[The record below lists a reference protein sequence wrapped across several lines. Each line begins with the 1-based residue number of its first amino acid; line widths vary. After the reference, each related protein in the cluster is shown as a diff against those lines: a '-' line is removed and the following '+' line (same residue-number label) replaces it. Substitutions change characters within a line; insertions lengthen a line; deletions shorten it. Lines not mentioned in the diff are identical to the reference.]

1 MLGTPRFAELP
12 LGAIR
17 PTGWLHDQLRLQ
29 ADGLTGRLPEVW
41 PDVGPDS
48 GWLGGPGESWERG
61 PYYLDGLL
69 PLAHVLDDQELIA
82 KTRPWVDWLLQSQ
95 REDGW
100 FGPADNDDWW
110 PRMIACKVL
119 TQHHDATGD
128 DRVPGFLAGYF
139 RYQSEQLPDR
149 PLSGWGR
156 VRGADNVLSVLWLHR
171 LTGDDAL
178 LDLARLLLDQTEDW
192 GRYLTEELI
201 TGRALTF
208 DHRTHGVNVAMGL
221 KTDAVRWL
229 LTGDDHYRDR
239 TEAGLAALERW
250 HGQAHGWFSGD
261 EFLGGREATA
271 GVETCLVVELMFTL
285 EQLARILGDGV
296 WSDRL
301 ESVAY
306 NLLPASC
313 DPRMLAHQYHQQAT
327 QVRVS
332 VGRRPWTY
340 SSDDANIFGLEPH
353 FGCCTANLHQG
364 WPKLAR
370 SLWMR
375 TETGLAAISY
385 APCTV
390 RASLDDHQVRL
401 TVGGSYPFDSTVVI
415 DVDPDRPADFT
426 LDLRIPHWCAAAE
439 IKINDEPMTEDRTL
453 TADRTLSLSKGYLT
467 LDRSWR
473 PGDRIELE
481 LPATPRIERRER
493 QSVAVRYGALTMV
506 AGVAE
511 NWIAVPDAPGL
522 GEWEIHPR
530 SSWNHGIVGDHPEQ
544 WPVEHRPVDSVP
556 FSFAGAPVRIRVP
569 GARIPGWE
577 LDGENAGTVPEG
589 PVSCPVGHQVTLVPY
604 GSARLRVTELPT
616 VRVSDRPAAG

>member
-1 MLGTPRFAELP
+1 VLGTPRFAELP

-29 ADGLTGRLPEVW
+29 ADGVTGRLPEVW

-69 PLAHVLDDQELIA
+69 PLAHVLGDQDLIA
-82 KTRPWVDWLLQSQ
+82 RTKPWVDWLIDSQ

-100 FGPADNDDWW
+100 FGPVDNDDWW

-119 TQHHDATGD
+119 TQYHDATVD
-128 DRVPGFLAGYF
+128 ERVPPFLAAYF
-139 RYQSEQLPDR
+139 RYQLDHLADR
-149 PLSGWGR
+149 PLTGWGR
-156 VRGADNVLSVLWLHR
+156 VRGADNVLSVLWLHQR
-171 LTGDDAL
+171 TDQQWL
-178 LDLARLLLDQTEDW
+178 LELAELLIEQTEDW
-192 GRYLTEELI
+192 GRYLTENLV
-201 TGRALTF
+201 TGRALSF

-229 LTGDDHYRDR
+229 LTGDEQYRER
-239 TEAGLAALERW
+239 TEASLAALERW
-250 HGQAHGWFSGD
+250 HGLAHGWFSGD

-285 EQLARILGDGV
+285 EQVARIFGDGI

-306 NLLPASC
+306 NLLPASS
-313 DPRMLAHQYHQQAT
+313 DPQMLAHQYHQQAN

-332 VGRRPWTY
+332 VGSRPWTY
-340 SSDDANIFGLEPH
+340 SSDDANLFGLEPH

-364 WPKLAR
+364 WPKLVR

-375 TETGLAAISY
+375 TATGLAAISY

-390 RASLDDHQVRL
+390 RTRIAEADLQL
-401 TVGGSYPFDSTVVI
+401 TVHAGYPFDSKI
-415 DVDPDRPADFT
+415 IIEVDLDRPAAFA
-426 LDLRIPHWCAAAE
+426 LDLRIPDWCETPE
-439 IKINDEPMTEDRTL
+439 IKI
-453 TADRTLSLSKGYLT
+453 ADRALSLSKGSIANGYLT
-467 LDRSWR
+467 VDREWT
-473 PGDRIELE
+473 PGDRIEID

-511 NWIAVPDAPGL
+511 NWIPVPDAPGL

-530 SSWNHGIVGDHPEQ
+530 SSWNHGIVAEHPEQ
-544 WPVEHRPVDSVP
+544 WQVEHRPVGEVP
-556 FSFAGAPVRIRVP
+556 FSFADAPVRIRVP
-569 GARIPGWE
+569 GARIPGWG
-577 LDGENAGTVPEG
+577 LDGENAATVPEG
-589 PVSCPVGHQVTLVPY
+589 PVACPVGHEVTLVPY
-604 GSARLRVTELPT
+604 GNARLRVTEMPT
-616 VRVSDRPAAG
+616 VRPTQG